1 MFKDRASKRSL
12 KVVKLDENRI
22 VEVSIRRSGDGDGGG
37 GGAGLIHVKREIR
50 NMEIRYAG
58 LPA

>member
-1 MFKDRASKRSL
+1 M
-12 KVVKLDENRI
+12 KLDENRI